1 MADSWIVAA
10 TEGEIEPGKVKVVEV
25 GERRLAVCN
34 VDGEYYC
41 IDDVCTHDGGAL
53 DQGEL
58 LGDQIEC
65 PRHGALFDVKTGK
78 ALTLPAVIP
87 VDTHQVRVEG
97 GQVQVKVD
105 E

>member
-1 MADSWIVAA
+1 MADWVTAA
-10 TEGEIEPGKVKVVEV
+10 AEGEIAPGQVKNVQV

-34 VDGEYYC
+34 VDGQYYC
-41 IDDVCTHDGGAL
+41 IDDLCTHDGGPL
-53 DQGEL
+53 GQGEL

-78 ALTLPAVIP
+78 ALTLPAVLA
-87 VDTHQVRVEG
+87 VATHEVRVENG
-97 GQVQVKVD
+97 VVQVKVN